1 MAWDHP
7 IPQGRLA
14 ALHDEAF
21 WVPMLGI
28 VSRIA
33 ECFDLEAEQAG
44 DLITSGMA
52 TGEIGHRLEDGS
64 TWIVTPRG
72 AELVRGAG
80 LSYETSL
87 DWRKGCFVVLGGKP
101 ILVSIF
107 WPDVKRAVRLRNQP
121 PAEISSNDQESL
133 VLRAKTGP
141 RPLRRQEIVHRMT
154 SEIALGTLNKQ
165 KLADMKHTSLESEF
179 GASRKTC
186 VAARDE
192 VLAQLSQTGT

>member
-14 ALHDEAF
+14 ALHDEEF

-33 ECFDLEAEQAG
+33 RHYEMEAEQAG

-52 TGEIGHRLEDGS
+52 TGEIGHRLDDDS

-72 AELVRGAG
+72 AELVRLAG
-80 LSYETSL
+80 LSYETAL
-87 DWRKGCFVVLGGKP
+87 DWRKGCFLLTGGKP
-101 ILVSIF
+101 RKVSIF
-107 WPDVKRAVRLRNQP
+107 WPDVERAARLRNQS
-121 PAEISSNDQESL
+121 PAEAPDVGDEILSQ
-133 VLRAKTGP
+133 RAKTGP
-141 RPLRRQEIVHRMT
+141 LPIRKQEVLDRMK
-154 SEIALGTLNKQ
+154 SEIALGSITRQSLAAMKQ
-165 KLADMKHTSLESEF
+165 TSLPAIF

-186 VAARDE
+186 VVARDE
-192 VLAQLSQTGT
+192 LLANGRK